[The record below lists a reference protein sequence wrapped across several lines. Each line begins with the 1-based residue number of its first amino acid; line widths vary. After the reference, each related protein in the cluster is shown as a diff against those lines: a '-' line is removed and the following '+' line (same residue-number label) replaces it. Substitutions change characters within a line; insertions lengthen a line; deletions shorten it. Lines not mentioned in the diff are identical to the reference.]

1 VLPPLYAILDPDV
14 AAARGW
20 EPLDLLGALLDGG
33 ARLIQLRA
41 KRLAFGPLLRLAD
54 AAMERAASVGAT
66 LVVNDR
72 ADVARLAGA
81 AGVHVGQD
89 DLPVSAVRR
98 IVGDDALVGLS
109 THSVTQVDAAMRE
122 PASYIAVGP
131 IFGTTTKDTGYR
143 PVGLELVREAAR
155 RAGGRPVVA
164 IGGITLETAR
174 AVVDAG
180 AQSVAVIGDLF
191 TGGDPAARVRA
202 YLRLLDRRDTR
213 V

>member
-1 VLPPLYAILDPDV
+1 MKNGEIR
-14 AAARGW
+14 RG
-20 EPLDLLGALLDGG
+20 P
-33 ARLIQLRA
+33 
-41 KRLAFGPLLRLAD
+41 FS
-54 AAMERAASVGAT
+54 ASVMGAHPDST
-66 LVVNDR
+66 WGT
-72 ADVARLAGA
+72 A
-81 AGVHVGQD
+81 VGF
-89 DLPVSAVRR
+89 LNF
-98 IVGDDALVGLS
+98 ALVGLS
-109 THSVTQVDAAMRE
+109 MHSVTQVDAAMRE

>member
-1 VLPPLYAILDPDV
+1 MLPPLYAILDPDV

-109 THSVTQVDAAMRE
+109 THSVAQVDAAMRE

-143 PVGLELVREAAR
+143 PAGLELVREAAR